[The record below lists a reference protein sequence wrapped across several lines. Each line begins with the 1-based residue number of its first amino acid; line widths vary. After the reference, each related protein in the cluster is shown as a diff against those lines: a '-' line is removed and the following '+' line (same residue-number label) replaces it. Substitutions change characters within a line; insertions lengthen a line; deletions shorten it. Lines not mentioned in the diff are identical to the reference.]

1 VCDWIANVRPD
12 ASGSQQ
18 CWRTAPSADS
28 NAHRPRESHS
38 QEQRRRFPSR
48 RCESSRCRQEHF
60 PSPSPTS
67 RPVGI
72 RDGRQRDSMTRG
84 RLRYDERCAA
94 SGRTTSPMS
103 LSMQA
108 PHQLPGRSELIPS
121 RLPRCHR
128 LALHSLQNW
137 LTASASWADAN
148 SNAAADR
155 GLVPHCINKLI
166 RPSTLIGVHVYN
178 ITAMK
183 NVAPPATTFAGRQH
197 HAHAPQHYRAAPLHY
212 TNQHDR
218 DKSRQMPPINSRSQ
232 ILTTRIP

>member
-1 VCDWIANVRPD
+1 MSARTPRGHSNVGVRRQAQTATPTDLERAIHRSSGVVFLAAD
-12 ASGSQQ
+12 ARVAAAGKSISL
-18 CWRTAPSADS
+18 PL
-28 NAHRPRESHS
+28 P
-38 QEQRRRFPSR
+38 
-48 RCESSRCRQEHF
+48 
-60 PSPSPTS
+60 PTS